1 MSNISPETEIKLN
14 NFLKELEEK
23 NDAELT
29 LCVKPSLIQEFLI
42 KKGYQKWYDDEMI
55 GGEIELTFSKENKNF
70 DENDENS
77 VEEFGI
83 RLTINYME
91 FLVHLFNE

>member
-55 GGEIELTFSKENKNF
+55 GGEIELTFSKENENF

-77 VEEFGI
+77 VEEFGL
-83 RLTINYME
+83 RLIINYME
-91 FLVHLFNE
+91 FSVHLFNE